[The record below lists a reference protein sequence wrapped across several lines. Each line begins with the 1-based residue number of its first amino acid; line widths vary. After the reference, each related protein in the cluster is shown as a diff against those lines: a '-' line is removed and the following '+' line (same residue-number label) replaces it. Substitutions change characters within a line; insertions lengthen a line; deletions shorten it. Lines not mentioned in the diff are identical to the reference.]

1 MALLKKSPK
10 RRPGGEERDSREL
23 YSLSALSVIPTST
36 RPGGPAVRARRTFHL
51 YSKRETED
59 PAKSHDPP
67 KSWTELLRDYGGPT
81 LALVCYDAPESFAV
95 SSKRSRTMLGP
106 TGQKL
111 NTVEEGGRN
120 SHPTAPDSSA
130 VQSASA
136 RPMRVKRNR
145 GERPTLRTHLTGR
158 L

>member
-67 KSWTELLRDYGGPT
+67 KSRTELLRDYGGPT

-95 SSKRSRTMLGP
+95 SSRRSRTVSPLARGSIRWRRVAGIPTQRRPILLPSRAYRRGP
-106 TGQKL
+106 LRG
-111 NTVEEGGRN
+111 
-120 SHPTAPDSSA
+120 
-130 VQSASA
+130 
-136 RPMRVKRNR
+136 KRNR
-145 GERPTLRTHLTGR
+145 SE
-158 L
+158 